1 MQGFERAAE
10 LLPAGV
16 RETFL
21 RLPEEELCRA
31 EEIRLRLG
39 KRPDVQLLGEER
51 DIPGGAAVTKR
62 DLLRLLEL
70 ATGASPYAAGEAVR
84 QGYACA
90 PGGVRVGLCGQ
101 VRTGSGGAWA
111 LSGLS
116 SAAVRIPREVP
127 GCAAALCEA
136 LFVSTLI
143 LSPPGGGKTT
153 LLRDMVRLLSD
164 RGTRIGLCDERE
176 EVAALTAEGPGFD
189 VGRHTD
195 VLSSLPKAQAAMQL
209 IRTMAPQ
216 IVAMDEIS
224 AEEDREAC
232 RAAFGC
238 GVRLLATAH
247 GESREELLK
256 RPGWEELLR
265 GGLFSRLIRISC
277 HRGRRQYREEW
288 L

>member
-10 LLPAGV
+10 LLPGEL
-16 RETFL
+16 RELFL
-21 RLPEEELCRA
+21 HLPGEELRHA

-39 KRPDVQLLGEER
+39 ERPTVQLSGEER
-51 DIPGGAAVTKR
+51 ELPGGAAVTKR

-70 ATGASPYAAGEAVR
+70 ATGASPYAAEEAVR
-84 QGYACA
+84 QGYVCA

-101 VRTGSGGAWA
+101 VRPGSGGAWA

-116 SAAVRIPREVP
+116 SAAVRIPREIM
-127 GCAAALCEA
+127 GCAGALCDA
-136 LFVSTLI
+136 PFVSTLI

-164 RGTRIGLCDERE
+164 RGMRVGLCDERG

-195 VLSSLPKAQAAMQL
+195 VLSSLPKARAAMQL

-224 AEEDREAC
+224 ASEDREAC

-265 GGLFSRLIRISC
+265 QGLFSRLIRISC
-277 HRGRRQYREEW
+277 RRGRRQYREEW